1 MEMREET
8 AKSDVKN
15 KVYSCAVSL
24 FCRIFVYEIGSMK
37 NRSVINNSQEISTSP
52 TAEEALYS
60 YVPDAE
66 KDFYEAL
73 QPIVQQPQPSIE
85 HIYHTLE
92 QVLRLAVD
100 RKLSHNKIHFAGMF
114 AKIDYLVKEF
124 RITSQLAI
132 DINGTRNRIRNV
144 ASTAPDE
151 LRKACR
157 YDLKAICEFVH
168 ELYPDTAIPA
178 FLVKFFPEDRLTTVP
193 SRRLM
198 GNRLRISVTTYDD
211 KFIYGTA
218 EESGEQIKLCFRF
231 ESEYSTGD
239 WSYLRHLLHNGT
251 QLNVV
256 KPREDNGIVYPEL
269 LIYEPDYLV
278 DISSV
283 AACFETYAHDARIH
297 LLNKIKPNVNT
308 TAILLGNFAG
318 QLLDEEVHSENKTY
332 AQSIKSFFKRNALGM
347 AACDTLDKQFHKN
360 AQQQKQNIH
369 RALKEVLPEEVDCF
383 NQQNLLLEPSFFCEL
398 LGIQGRMDFLQS
410 DYQILIEQ
418 KSGKGAFPP
427 DPDPNTPH
435 HQEKHY
441 VQLLLYRA
449 LLHYNFGKQ
458 NKEDKTFRKIYT
470 FLLYSKYANSLL
482 ELGNAPRL
490 LFEAFRIRNE
500 LVFLEQQYTTTD
512 GIRLL
517 EQLTPENL
525 NTSHASGRL
534 WKQYI
539 YPQLNALLQPIHTAT
554 PLQRAYYLRFMAFV
568 ETEHMLAKIGNTTKE
583 GSGFASVWNDSV
595 EEKRQAGNIYDN
607 LSLAPITANGKEIN
621 TVTLLFPEQM
631 QADTS
636 NFRTGDI
643 AILYPYP
650 ANSEPDARQTMVFR
664 ATITHIHPD
673 RIELKLRHPQTDE
686 RVFRQPQ
693 TDRWAVEHDFYES
706 SFSAL
711 YRGLHDFLSASKA
724 RKDLLLTQRAPLQD
738 THLALQ
744 GDYGAFNELVLKA
757 KQARDFFLIIGPPG
771 TGKTSF
777 GLLNVLKE
785 ELLTPSAAVLLMAY
799 TNRAVDEICS
809 KLDEEDIDFLR
820 IGSSLN
826 CGERY
831 QSHLLKEKV
840 QQCDT
845 VSDVKSLITRTR
857 VVCAT
862 TSALNANI
870 ALLTMKHF
878 NLAIIDEASQIL
890 EPHII
895 GLLSTQCNGRESIER
910 FVMIG
915 DHKQLPAVVQQ
926 IAEES
931 GTNEPELHAIHLT
944 DCRLSLFE
952 RLLRTHRSNTSV
964 TYMLT
969 RQGRMHRDI
978 ARFPSQA
985 FYGNALQTVPLPHQ
999 EKALPPTPQDTKGIE
1014 ALLLTHRI
1022 AFLNVSAM
1030 EKESTVSDKIN
1041 KTEAEMIAATAV
1053 AAYRLHA
1060 DNFSVAHTI
1069 GIIVPYRNQIA
1080 TVRNA
1085 IDRYG
1090 IECLHDITI
1099 DTVERYQGSQ
1109 RDIIIYGFTVS
1120 KRYQLDF
1127 LCNNVFEED
1136 GAVIDRKLNVAMT
1149 RAREHLVL
1157 IGNASL
1163 LQLNHTFA
1171 QLITFMRHERSYFDI
1186 PPDTYCHSEFPL
1198 TAIEETSALSESVYH
1213 HQQ

>member
-1 MEMREET
+1 MEQNYINKKHKTSATRYQEAPHSET
-8 AKSDVKN
+8 FDEAN
-15 KVYSCAVSL
+15 YL
-24 FCRIFVYEIGSMK
+24 YEIL
-37 NRSVINNSQEISTSP
+37 QST
-52 TAEEALYS
+52 
-60 YVPDAE
+60 VR
-66 KDFYEAL
+66 
-73 QPIVQQPQPSIE
+73 QPQPPVE
-85 HIYHTLE
+85 QVYHTFE
-92 QVLRLAVD
+92 RALRLAID
-100 RKLSHNKIHFAGMF
+100 GKLQHNKIHFAGMF
-114 AKIDYLVKEF
+114 AKIDYLIKEL
-124 RITSQLAI
+124 RITPVLTI
-132 DINGTRNRIRNV
+132 DINAARNRIRN
-144 ASTAPDE
+144 TAITSAEE
-151 LRKACR
+151 LHKAYR
-157 YDLKAICEFVH
+157 YDLRAIGEFIH
-168 ELYPDTAIPA
+168 ELYPDTPIPA
-178 FLVKFFPEDRLTTVP
+178 FLLRHFPEDRLTTVP

-198 GNRLRISVTTYDD
+198 GNKLRLVVNAFDD

-218 EESGEQIKLCFRF
+218 EESGEQIRLCYHF
-231 ESEYSTGD
+231 ENEYGTGD

-297 LLNKIKPNVNT
+297 LLNKIKPNVS
-308 TAILLGNFAG
+308 TAATLLGNFAG

-347 AACDTLDKQFHKN
+347 AACDTLDKQFHQN

-369 RALKEVLPEEVDCF
+369 RALKEVLPEEVDSF
-383 NQQNLLLEPSFFCEL
+383 DQQNFLLEPSFLCEL

-410 DYQILIEQ
+410 DYQVLIEQ

-435 HQEKHY
+435 YQEKHY

-458 NKEDKTFRKIYT
+458 NKEDKAFRKIYT

-512 GIRLL
+512 GMRLL
-517 EQLTPENL
+517 EQLTPESL
-525 NTSHASGRL
+525 NTQHISGRL
-534 WKQYI
+534 WEQYI
-539 YPQLNALLQPIHTAT
+539 CPQLNALLQPIHTAT

-568 ETEHMLAKIGNTTKE
+568 ETEHMLAKVRNTTKE
-583 GSGFASVWNDSV
+583 GSGVASIWNDSV
-595 EEKRQAGNIYDN
+595 EEKRQTGNIYDN
-607 LSLAPITANGKEIN
+607 LSLAPITANGKEVSNI
-621 TVTLLFPEQM
+621 TLLFPKQM

-643 AILYPYP
+643 VILYPYS
-650 ANSEPDARQTMVFR
+650 ADSEPDARRTMVFR
-664 ATITHIHPD
+664 ATITHIYPD
-673 RIELKLRHPQTDE
+673 RIGLELRHPQTDE
-686 RVFRQPQ
+686 RVFLRPQ

-711 YRGLHDFLSASKA
+711 YRGLHAFLSASKA
-724 RKDLLLTQRAPLQD
+724 RKDLLLTQRAPLQN

-744 GDYGAFNELVLKA
+744 GDYGTFNELVLKA

-777 GLLNVLKE
+777 GLLNILKE
-785 ELLTPSAAVLLMAY
+785 ELLTPSSTVLLMAY

-809 KLDEEDIDFLR
+809 KLDEEGIDFLR

-826 CGERY
+826 CEERY
-831 QSHLLKEKV
+831 RSHLLKEKV

-845 VSDVKSLITRTR
+845 VSDVKALIARTR

-862 TSALNANI
+862 TSSLNANI

-878 NLAIIDEASQIL
+878 DLAIIDEASQIL

-952 RLLRTHRSNTSV
+952 RLLKTYRNNTSI
-964 TYMLT
+964 TYMLI

-999 EKALPPTPQDTKGIE
+999 ERVLPPAPQGTKGIE
-1014 ALLLTHRI
+1014 ALLLTRRI
-1022 AFLNVSAM
+1022 AFLNASTM
-1030 EKESTVSDKIN
+1030 ENKSVVSDKIN

-1060 DNFSVAHTI
+1060 NNFSVAHTI

-1090 IECLHDITI
+1090 IEHLHDITI

-1120 KRYQLDF
+1120 KPYQLNF

-1157 IGNASL
+1157 IGNALL

-1171 QLITFMRHERSYFDI
+1171 QLITFMRHERSYFNI
-1186 PPDTYCHSEFPL
+1186 SPDTYCHSEFRIPPM
-1198 TAIEETSALSESVYH
+1198 
-1213 HQQ
+1213 

>member
-1 MEMREET
+1 ME
-8 AKSDVKN
+8 K
-15 KVYSCAVSL
+15 
-24 FCRIFVYEIGSMK
+24 
-37 NRSVINNSQEISTSP
+37 RSVINNSRKTSLSP
-52 TAEEALYS
+52 ATEEALYG
-60 YVPDAE
+60 YVPDTE

-73 QPIVQQPQPSIE
+73 RPVVRLPQPPVGR
-85 HIYHTLE
+85 IYHVFE

-100 RKLSHNKIHFAGMF
+100 RKLRHNKIHFAGMF

-132 DINGTRNRIRNV
+132 DINGARNRIRNV

-157 YDLKAICEFVH
+157 YDLKAICEFIH

-178 FLVKFFPEDRLTTVP
+178 FLAKFFPEDRLTTVP
-193 SRRLM
+193 PRRLM
-198 GNRLRISVTTYDD
+198 GNRLRVAVGSWDD
-211 KFIYGTA
+211 EYIYGIA
-218 EESGEQIKLCFRF
+218 EESGEQIKLCYRF
-231 ESEYSTGD
+231 DSEYGMGD
-239 WSYLRHLLHNGT
+239 WSYLRSLLRNGT

-256 KPREDNGIVYPEL
+256 NPRENDGIVYPEL

-297 LLNKIKPNVNT
+297 LLNKIKPSVST
-308 TAILLGNFAG
+308 DAILLGNFAG

-347 AACDTLDKQFHKN
+347 AACDTLGKQFHEN
-360 AQQQKQNIH
+360 AKQQKQNIRH
-369 RALKEVLPEEVDCF
+369 ALKEVLPEEVGSFDS
-383 NQQNLLLEPSFFCEL
+383 QSLLLEPSFFCEL

-427 DPDPNTPH
+427 DPDPNTPR
-435 HQEKHY
+435 HQERHY

-458 NKEDKTFRKIYT
+458 NKEDKALKRIYT

-500 LVFLEQQYTTTD
+500 LVFLEQQYATTD
-512 GIRLL
+512 GMRLL
-517 EQLTPENL
+517 ERLTPENL
-525 NTSHASGRL
+525 NTLHASGRL
-534 WKQYI
+534 WEQYI
-539 YPQLNALLQPIHTAT
+539 RPQLNALLQPIHTAT
-554 PLQRAYYLRFMAFV
+554 PLQRAYYLRFMAFI
-568 ETEHMLAKIGNTTKE
+568 ETEHLLAKVGNKTKE
-583 GSGFASVWNDSV
+583 GSGFAAVWNDSV

-607 LSLAPITANGKEIN
+607 LSLAPIASEGKKID
-621 TVTLLFPEQM
+621 TVTLLFAQQM
-631 QADTS
+631 QTDTS

-643 AILYPYP
+643 VILYPYP

-664 ATITHIHPD
+664 ATITDIQTD
-673 RIELKLRHPQTDE
+673 CIRLALRHPQTDK
-686 RVFRQPQ
+686 RVFMRPQ
-693 TDRWAVEHDFYES
+693 NDRWAVEHDFFES
-706 SFSAL
+706 SFGAL
-711 YRGLHDFLSASKA
+711 YRGLHAFLSASQA
-724 RKDLLLTQRAPLQD
+724 RKDLILAQRAPQQD

-744 GDYGAFNELVLKA
+744 GDYGAFNELVLRA

-785 ELLTPSAAVLLMAY
+785 ELLLPSSAVLLTAY

-809 KLDEEDIDFLR
+809 KLCEAGIDFLR

-826 CGERY
+826 CEERY
-831 QSHLLKEKV
+831 RGHLLEERV

-845 VSDVKSLITRTR
+845 VSDVKELIARTR

-870 ALLTMKHF
+870 ALLTMKRF
-878 NLAIIDEASQIL
+878 DLAVIDEASQIL

-895 GLLSTQCNGRESIER
+895 GLLCAQCGGKESIGR

-926 IAEES
+926 TTEES
-931 GTNEPELHAIHLT
+931 RTDEPELHAIHLT

-952 RLLRTHRSNTSV
+952 RLLKTYRNNASV
-964 TYMLT
+964 VYMLT

-999 EKALPPTPQDTKGIE
+999 ERVLAPVLQGAKGIE
-1014 ALLLTHRI
+1014 ALLLTRRI
-1022 AFLNVSAM
+1022 AFLNASAM
-1030 EKESTVSDKIN
+1030 KDESAVSDKTN
-1041 KTEAEMIAATAV
+1041 KAEAEMIAATTV

-1060 DNFSVAHTI
+1060 RSFNVAHTI

-1090 IECLHDITI
+1090 IKCLHDITI

-1149 RAREHLVL
+1149 RAREHLIL
-1157 IGNASL
+1157 IGNALL
-1163 LQLNHTFA
+1163 LQDNRTFA
-1171 QLITFMRHERSYFDI
+1171 QLIAFIRNRQSFFDI
-1186 PPDTYCHSEFPL
+1186 APHVYCRSEFTL
-1198 TAIEETSALSESVYH
+1198 TPVKEAETKPT
-1213 HQQ
+1213 